1 MEYFV
6 ERVLVIKA
14 RTSWIEK
21 IVNLVKQKHRY
32 GVPEI
37 IATPVA
43 GGNPDHLAGIDRE
56 VHGELGGQ
64 ERDVECGRTSEV

>member
-21 IVNLVKQKHRY
+21 IVNLVKQKHSN
-32 GVPEI
+32 GVPEM
-37 IATPVA
+37 IATVV
-43 GGNPDHLAGIDRE
+43 GGNTDYLAGIDRE
-56 VHGELGGQ
+56 VQGELGGQ
-64 ERDVECGRTSEV
+64 ERDVECGRTTEV